1 MSAPTEFI
9 LQNVRLSFPDLWT
22 PQEYEKGDG
31 KPRWNATFLIVPG
44 GENDKKIRAAIETAA
59 GTVFKDKAASVLES
73 FAGNP
78 QKMCY
83 LDGGKGT
90 TAKYDGY
97 PGNWYLATHRPALI
111 KGRPNSRPEIVDVNL
126 SPLLPDDGRPYAGCF
141 VNAKVSI
148 YAQGSPNA
156 GIRASFSVV
165 QYAGKGEAFSAGTPS
180 LDGFAD
186 ISDGADA
193 GADLV

>member
-1 MSAPTEFI
+1 MAEI
-9 LQNVRLSFPDLWT
+9 IIKNVRLSFPDLWT

-44 GENDKKIRAAIETAA
+44 SDADKAIRAAIEQEAA
-59 GTVFKDKAASVLES
+59 AAFKDKAAAQLQAFE
-73 FAGNP
+73 GNP

-83 LDGGKGT
+83 LDGAKGS

-97 PGNWYLATHRPALI
+97 PGNWYLATHRQALI
-111 KGRPNSRPEIVDVNL
+111 KGRPNARPEIIDTNMA
-126 SPLLPDDGRPYAGCF
+126 PLLPDDRRPYAGCF

-148 YAQGSPNA
+148 YAQGAPNT

-165 QYAGKGEAFSAGTPS
+165 QFLRDGDAFSAGTPS
-180 LDGFAD
+180 LEGFAD
-186 ISDGADA
+186 ISEGADA
-193 GADLV
+193 AAGLV

>member
-1 MSAPTEFI
+1 MAEI
-9 LQNVRLSFPDLWT
+9 IIKNVRLSFPDLWT

-31 KPRWNATFLIVPG
+31 KPRWNAAFLIVPG
-44 GENDKKIRAAIETAA
+44 SANDKAIRAAIQAEAVA
-59 GTVFKDKAASVLES
+59 VFKDKATSMLEA
-73 FAGNP
+73 FEGNP

-83 LDGGKGT
+83 LDGSKGS

-97 PGNWYLATHRPALI
+97 PGNWYLATHRQALI
-111 KGRPNSRPEIVDVNL
+111 KGRPNARPEIIDANM

-148 YAQGSPNA
+148 YAQGTPNA
-156 GIRASFSVV
+156 GVRASFSVV

-180 LDGFAD
+180 LDGFGD
-186 ISDGADA
+186 ISEGADA
-193 GADLV
+193 AADLV